1 MRTNPLR
8 TVRLSSNALTVLRRR
23 YLQKNAAGKPVETPA
38 QMFWRVATNLAQAE
52 RLYSRT
58 RGTRASVQRWAD
70 QFFRMM
76 GRLEFLPNSPT
87 LMNAG
92 RELQQLSACFVLP
105 VEDSLESIF
114 DAVKEQALIHQSG
127 GGTGFSFSRLR
138 PHNDRVDSTSGV
150 ASGPV
155 SFMRVFNMA
164 TEVIKQGGTR
174 RGANM
179 GILRIDHPDVLEFI
193 AAKRD
198 PRELTNFNISVGI
211 TDAFMEARERGEDY
225 PLLNPRTGRVIG
237 RLKAAEVFDRLVDA
251 AWTSGEPGVV
261 FLDTINRANPTPHV
275 GQIEAT
281 NPCVTGDTWIQT
293 SDGPRQVN
301 DLVGIQFIAQVN
313 GRSFLTGYEGFFR
326 TGIRPI
332 VKVCTVEGF
341 SLRVTPDHP
350 IRRVVRKARYTL
362 ATEWCPVKDLRH
374 GDDVVLNDHR
384 AAVSWPGPHRF
395 EEGYL
400 LGLLLGDG
408 VLKKEKAVL
417 SVWRSAGEG
426 IRAVMDE
433 TFRCAMTLPHRRDFK
448 GWMNVAGR
456 DESRLALVSL
466 RDLASEFDMTPGH
479 KRISEQV
486 ERDSSEFYR
495 GFLRAFFDADG
506 SVQGEQAKGVS
517 VRLAQSDPA
526 CLETVQRM
534 MLRLGIVSTIYRDRR
549 RQGTSVLPDGKGGN
563 REYAI
568 LSQHELVI
576 SGENLGQFQDIIG
589 FSDSVKSAKL
599 SRLLQSYRRRV
610 NRERFLARVERIID
624 DGLEGVFDVQ
634 VPSLH
639 AFDANGFLAHNCG
652 EQPLLPY
659 ESCTLGSINLAKFV
673 TGAPASPRIDFDRLG
688 DAARLAVRLLD
699 NVLDMNRYPLP
710 EIEAVTKGN
719 RRIGLGVMGFADLLI
734 LLNVPYE
741 SEKALTIG
749 EQVMRC
755 VREQGRA
762 ASAEL
767 AGERGVFPNY
777 KGSRLEAAGL
787 RLRNATVT
795 TVAPT
800 GTLSIIAD
808 CSPGIEPIYGVSF
821 VRTVMEDVRLV
832 SLHPVFVKRAKEAGV
847 YTPRL
852 VELIGANESIQG
864 MEDIPASLRRVFLN
878 AHDVSPEHHVRMQA
892 VFQQYSDSGV
902 SKTINLPAQAT
913 KQDVASAFL
922 LAYRLGCK
930 GLTVYRTRSRDKQV
944 MACTNV
950 QFC

>member
-1 MRTNPLR
+1 MKPTALR
-8 TVRLSSNALTVLRRR
+8 TIRLSPNAMTVLRRR

-38 QMFWRVATNLAQAE
+38 QMFWRVAMNLAQAE

-193 AAKRD
+193 AAKRA
-198 PRELTNFNISVGI
+198 PRELTNFNISVGV

-237 RLKAAEVFDRLVDA
+237 RLKAAEVFDRLVEA

-281 NPCVTGDTWIQT
+281 NPC
-293 SDGPRQVN
+293 
-301 DLVGIQFIAQVN
+301 
-313 GRSFLTGYEGFFR
+313 
-326 TGIRPI
+326 
-332 VKVCTVEGF
+332 
-341 SLRVTPDHP
+341 
-350 IRRVVRKARYTL
+350 
-362 ATEWCPVKDLRH
+362 
-374 GDDVVLNDHR
+374 
-384 AAVSWPGPHRF
+384 
-395 EEGYL
+395 
-400 LGLLLGDG
+400 
-408 VLKKEKAVL
+408 
-417 SVWRSAGEG
+417 
-426 IRAVMDE
+426 
-433 TFRCAMTLPHRRDFK
+433 
-448 GWMNVAGR
+448 
-456 DESRLALVSL
+456 
-466 RDLASEFDMTPGH
+466 
-479 KRISEQV
+479 
-486 ERDSSEFYR
+486 
-495 GFLRAFFDADG
+495 
-506 SVQGEQAKGVS
+506 
-517 VRLAQSDPA
+517 
-526 CLETVQRM
+526 
-534 MLRLGIVSTIYRDRR
+534 
-549 RQGTSVLPDGKGGN
+549 
-563 REYAI
+563 
-568 LSQHELVI
+568 
-576 SGENLGQFQDIIG
+576 
-589 FSDSVKSAKL
+589 
-599 SRLLQSYRRRV
+599 
-610 NRERFLARVERIID
+610 
-624 DGLEGVFDVQ
+624 
-634 VPSLH
+634 
-639 AFDANGFLAHNCG
+639 G

-673 TGAPASPRIDFDRLG
+673 AGSPANPRIDFDRLG
-688 DAARLAVRLLD
+688 DTARLAVRLLD
-699 NVLDMNRYPLP
+699 DVLDMNRYPLP

-741 SEKALTIG
+741 SDEALTIG

-755 VREQGRA
+755 VQEQGRA

-767 AGERGVFPNY
+767 ARERGVFPNY
-777 KGSRLEAAGL
+777 KGSRLEADGL

-800 GTLSIIAD
+800 GTLSIIAN

-821 VRTVMEDVRLV
+821 VRTVMEDVRLLSV
-832 SLHPVFVKRAKEAGV
+832 HPVFVKRIKEAGV

-852 VELIGANESIQG
+852 IEQIGANESIQG
-864 MEDIPASLRRVFLN
+864 MEQIPAALRRVFQN
-878 AHDVSPEHHVRMQA
+878 AHDVNPEHHVRMQA
-892 VFQQYSDSGV
+892 VFQKYSDSGV

-930 GLTVYRTRSRDKQV
+930 GLTVYRTRSREKQV
-944 MACTNV
+944 MACANV